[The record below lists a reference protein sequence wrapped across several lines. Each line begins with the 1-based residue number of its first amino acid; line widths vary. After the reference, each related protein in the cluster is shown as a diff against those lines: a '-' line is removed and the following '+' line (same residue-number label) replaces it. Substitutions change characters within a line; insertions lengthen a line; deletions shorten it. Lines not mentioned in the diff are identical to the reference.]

1 MVIGKISGRNSRQ
14 WWDVDRGIWDLP
26 GCLSQWVASYVFC
39 QRRARISR
47 MWSILSFQT
56 VFICNMKS
64 TASMDRGQMFCPLS
78 IWIISCNML
87 CFLDE
92 FQTQHASNIASNTFT
107 WLSLSVWNNACKCL
121 TGENNGLLGLWWLI
135 WRSRGGDF
143 WHLSPV
149 PKVCLQKS
157 SFATL
162 PCRRLLLSLW
172 GCNR

>member
-39 QRRARISR
+39 QRR
-47 MWSILSFQT
+47 
-56 VFICNMKS
+56 C
-64 TASMDRGQMFCPLS
+64 FCPLS